1 MSSIA
6 FSVLYMSR
14 SYGLRSARA
23 MPMRIVSTQSVI
35 FARSDP
41 PAVSMA
47 AADHL
52 DVYSELDRRLVAA
65 TRGIRLLQSVSWPAS
80 IEMDFVAA
88 WKAGTA
94 RLPEITYPKFDFAE
108 TREALM
114 GIFLAAEPGHPL
126 GDYIRRTAQSW
137 RVATELL
144 DAIGTPAVTEH
155 SAHLFGKPSDLVP
168 GAKLT
173 NVDAARH
180 FIAIADEFISAAV
193 LGDSAQTIPADL
205 LRVDLQL
212 QLDAFFGVNVVRV
225 ETDPELIAKAAAGA
239 TRIRLRSATKFST
252 YDCQQLVEHEAFVHS
267 LTALNGR
274 EQPHLK
280 SLARSSPRIT
290 ATQEGLAVFA
300 ELMSGSIDIERMKR
314 ISLRIIAIDMALKG
328 ADFIEVFRFFLDAGQ
343 SDTDSFASAQRVFRG
358 APLEGGVAF
367 TKDTVY
373 LHGLL
378 SVHTFFR
385 WALKHKRLQACRNLF
400 AGKLALHDVM
410 ALEPYFDNGYIA
422 QPKYLPPWVQHANGL
437 AGILAFSLFANQIRL
452 DRVEAEDLVLGL

>member
-1 MSSIA
+1 MTA
-6 FSVLYMSR
+6 
-14 SYGLRSARA
+14 
-23 MPMRIVSTQSVI
+23 
-35 FARSDP
+35 SDR
-41 PAVSMA
+41 
-47 AADHL
+47 L

-80 IEMDFVAA
+80 IEMEFVAA
-88 WKAGTA
+88 WKSGTA
-94 RLPEITYPKFDFAE
+94 RLPEIVYPTFDFAE
-108 TREALM
+108 TREALL
-114 GIFLAAEPGHPL
+114 GISIAAEPGHPL

-155 SAHLFGKPSDLVP
+155 SARLFGKPTDLVP

-180 FIAIADEFISAAV
+180 FIVLADEFMSKGAINETPEWIEAER
-193 LGDSAQTIPADL
+193 
-205 LRVDLQL
+205 LRSELQQ
-212 QLDAFFGVNVVRV
+212 QLDAFFGADAVRV

-239 TRIRLRSATKFST
+239 TRIRLRSATNFTS
-252 YDCQQLVEHEAFVHS
+252 YDRQQLVEHEAFVHS

-280 SLARSSPRIT
+280 SLARNSPRIT

-314 ISLRIIAIDMALKG
+314 ISLRIVAIDMALRG

-343 SDTDSFASAQRVFRG
+343 SETDSFASAQRVFRG
-358 APLEGGVAF
+358 APLDGGAAF

-385 WALKHKRLQACRNLF
+385 WAFKNRKVGLCRNLF
-400 AGKLALHDVM
+400 AGKLTLHDVVSLM
-410 ALEPYFDNGYIA
+410 PYFDNGYIA
-422 QPKYLPPWVQHANGL
+422 PPKYLPPWMQHANGL
-437 AGILAFSLFANQIRL
+437 AGTLAFSLFANQIRL
-452 DRVEAEDLVLGL
+452 DRVEAEDLVLGV

>member
-1 MSSIA
+1 MT
-6 FSVLYMSR
+6 
-14 SYGLRSARA
+14 
-23 MPMRIVSTQSVI
+23 VSDQ
-35 FARSDP
+35 
-41 PAVSMA
+41 
-47 AADHL
+47 L

-80 IEMDFVAA
+80 IEMEFVAA

-94 RLPEITYPKFDFAE
+94 RLPEIVYPKFAFAE
-108 TREALM
+108 TREALL
-114 GIFLAAEPGHPL
+114 GISLAAEPGHPV

-144 DAIGTPAVTEH
+144 DAIGTPGVTEH
-155 SAHLFGKPSDLVP
+155 SARLFGKPTDLVP

-180 FIAIADEFISAAV
+180 FIVLADEFMSKAAINETPEYI
-193 LGDSAQTIPADL
+193 AADD
-205 LRVDLQL
+205 LRIDLQRE
-212 QLDAFFGVNVVRV
+212 LDAFFGAAVVRV

-239 TRIRLRSATKFST
+239 TRIRLRSATSFTS
-252 YDCQQLVEHEAFVHS
+252 YDRDQLIQHEAFVHS

-274 EQPHLK
+274 QQPHLK
-280 SLARSSPRIT
+280 SLARNSPRIT

-314 ISLRIIAIDMALKG
+314 ISLRIIAIDMALRG

-343 SDTDSFASAQRVFRG
+343 TETDSFASAQRVFRG
-358 APLEGGVAF
+358 APLDGGAAF

-385 WALKHKRLQACRNLF
+385 WAFKHRKVGLCRNLF
-400 AGKLALHDVM
+400 AGKLALHDVV
-410 ALEPYFDNGYIA
+410 ALMPYFDNGYIA
-422 QPKYLPPWVQHANGL
+422 TPKFLPPWMQHANGL
-437 AGILAFSLFANQIRL
+437 AGTLAFSLFANQIRL

>member
-1 MSSIA
+1 MS
-6 FSVLYMSR
+6 
-14 SYGLRSARA
+14 GD
-23 MPMRIVSTQSVI
+23 Q
-35 FARSDP
+35 
-41 PAVSMA
+41 
-47 AADHL
+47 L
-52 DVYSELDRRLVAA
+52 DVYSELDKRLVAA
-65 TRGIRLLQSVSWPAS
+65 TRGIRLLQLVSWPAS
-80 IEMDFVAA
+80 VEMDFVAA

-94 RLPEITYPKFDFAE
+94 RLPQIEYPHTDFSE

-114 GIFLAAEPGHPL
+114 GITLAAEPGHPL

-144 DAIGTPAVTEH
+144 DAIGTPAITEH
-155 SAHLFGKPSDLVP
+155 SARLFGRPRDRVP
-168 GAKLT
+168 GASLT

-180 FIAIADEFISAAV
+180 FIALADEFISSAAIEEV
-193 LGDSAQTIPADL
+193 HESIPADQ
-205 LRVDLQL
+205 LRVELQQ
-212 QLDAFFGVNVVRV
+212 QLDVFFGTGVVRV

-239 TRIRLRSATKFST
+239 TRIRLRSATNFTS
-252 YDCQQLVEHEAFVHS
+252 YDRQQLIEHEAFVHS

-280 SLARSSPRIT
+280 SMARSSPRTT

-314 ISLRIIAIDMALKG
+314 ISLRIIGIDMALEG

-343 SDTDSFASAQRVFRG
+343 SETDSFASAQRVFRG
-358 APLEGGVAF
+358 APLGGGAAF

-378 SVHTFFR
+378 SVHTYFR
-385 WALKHKRLQACRNLF
+385 WAFKHRQVGMCRNLF

-410 ALEPYFDNGYIA
+410 ALKPYFDNGYIA
-422 QPKYLPPWVQHANGL
+422 QPRYLPPWMRHANGL
-437 AGILAFSLFANQIRL
+437 AGTLAFSLFANQIRL

>member
-1 MSSIA
+1 MTA
-6 FSVLYMSR
+6 
-14 SYGLRSARA
+14 
-23 MPMRIVSTQSVI
+23 
-35 FARSDP
+35 SDR
-41 PAVSMA
+41 
-47 AADHL
+47 L
-52 DVYSELDRRLVAA
+52 DVYSDLDRRLVAA

-80 IEMDFVAA
+80 IEMEFVAA

-108 TREALM
+108 TREALL
-114 GIFLAAEPGHPL
+114 GISIAAEPGHPL

-137 RVATELL
+137 RIATELL
-144 DAIGTPAVTEH
+144 DAIGTKDVTEH
-155 SAHLFGKPSDLVP
+155 SAQLFGRPTDLVP

-180 FIAIADEFISAAV
+180 FIVLADEFMSKGAINE
-193 LGDSAQTIPADL
+193 TPEWIEADE
-205 LRVDLQL
+205 LRIELQQ
-212 QLDAFFGVNVVRV
+212 QLDAFFGDDVVRV

-239 TRIRLRSATKFST
+239 TRIRLRSATSFTT
-252 YDCQQLVEHEAFVHS
+252 YDRQQLVEHEAFVHS

-274 EQPHLK
+274 QQPHLK
-280 SLARSSPRIT
+280 SLARNSPRIT

-314 ISLRIIAIDMALKG
+314 ISLRIIGIDMALKG

-343 SDTDSFASAQRVFRG
+343 SETDSFASAQRVFRG
-358 APLEGGVAF
+358 APLDGGTAF

-385 WALKHKRLQACRNLF
+385 WAFKHRKVGMCRNLF
-400 AGKLALHDVM
+400 AGKLTLHDVVSL
-410 ALEPYFDNGYIA
+410 APYFDNGYVA
-422 QPKYLPPWVQHANGL
+422 APKYLPPWMQHANGL
-437 AGILAFSLFANQIRL
+437 AGTLAFSLFANQIRL
-452 DRVEAEDLVLGL
+452 DRVEAEDLVLGV

>member
-1 MSSIA
+1 M
-6 FSVLYMSR
+6 
-14 SYGLRSARA
+14 
-23 MPMRIVSTQSVI
+23 
-35 FARSDP
+35 
-41 PAVSMA
+41 AVG
-47 AADHL
+47 ADRL

-65 TRGIRLLQSVSWPAS
+65 TRGIRLLASVSWPAS
-80 IEMDFVAA
+80 IEMDFIDA

-94 RLPEITYPKFDFAE
+94 RLPQITYPRCEFSE
-108 TREALM
+108 TREALT
-114 GIFLAAEPGHPL
+114 GIYVAAEPGHPL

-137 RVATELL
+137 MIATELL
-144 DAIGTPAVTEH
+144 DAMGTPEITEH
-155 SAHLFGKPSDLVP
+155 SARLFGRPSDRVP
-168 GAKLT
+168 GASLT

-180 FIAIADEFISAAV
+180 FIALADDFISAAV
-193 LGDSAQTIPADL
+193 LDESAGSIPAEQ
-205 LRVDLQL
+205 LRQDLQQ
-212 QLDAFFGVNVVRV
+212 QLDAFFGVNVVSV

-239 TRIRLRSATKFST
+239 TRIRLRSATNFSE
-252 YDCQQLVEHEAFVHS
+252 YDRHQLIEHEAFVHS

-314 ISLRIIAIDMALKG
+314 ISLRIIAIDMALGG

-343 SDTDSFASAQRVFRG
+343 SETDSFASAQRVFRG
-358 APLEGGVAF
+358 APLGGGAAF

-385 WALKHKRLQACRNLF
+385 WALKHQRLAVCRNLF

-410 ALEPYFDNGYIA
+410 SLQPYFDNGYIA
-422 QPKYLPPWVQHANGL
+422 QPRWLPPWVQHANGL
-437 AGILAFSLFANQIRL
+437 AGMLAFSLFANQIRL

>member
-1 MSSIA
+1 
-6 FSVLYMSR
+6 
-14 SYGLRSARA
+14 
-23 MPMRIVSTQSVI
+23 
-35 FARSDP
+35 
-41 PAVSMA
+41 MA
-47 AADHL
+47 GADRL

-80 IEMDFVAA
+80 VEMDFVAA

-94 RLPEITYPKFDFAE
+94 RLPEIEYPRADFSE

-114 GIFLAAEPGHPL
+114 GVILAAEPGHPL
-126 GDYIRRTAQSW
+126 GDYIRRTAHSW

-144 DAIGTPAVTEH
+144 DAIGTPAVTH
-155 SAHLFGKPSDLVP
+155 YSSQLFGRPSDLVP

-180 FIAIADEFISAAV
+180 FIALADEFISAGALDEV
-193 LGDSAQTIPADL
+193 TGSIEADQLRGELQTE
-205 LRVDLQL
+205 
-212 QLDAFFGVNVVRV
+212 LDAFFGPDIVRV
-225 ETDPELIAKAAAGA
+225 ETDPQLIAKAAAGA
-239 TRIRLRSATKFST
+239 TRIRLRSATNFSS
-252 YDCQQLVEHEAFVHS
+252 YDRQQLIEHEAFVHS

-314 ISLRIIAIDMALKG
+314 ISLRIIGIDMALGG

-343 SDTDSFASAQRVFRG
+343 TETDSFASAQRVFRG
-358 APLEGGVAF
+358 APLGGGAAF

-385 WALKHKRLQACRNLF
+385 WAFKHRRLAVCRNLF
-400 AGKLALHDVM
+400 AGKLALHDVL
-410 ALEPYFDNGYIA
+410 ALQPFFDNGYIA
-422 QPKYLPPWVQHANGL
+422 QPRWLPPWVQHANGL
-437 AGILAFSLFANQIRL
+437 AGMLAFSLFANQIRL

>member
-1 MSSIA
+1 M
-6 FSVLYMSR
+6 
-14 SYGLRSARA
+14 
-23 MPMRIVSTQSVI
+23 
-35 FARSDP
+35 
-41 PAVSMA
+41 AVSE
-47 AADHL
+47 HL

-94 RLPEITYPKFDFAE
+94 RLPEITYPKFDFTE
-108 TREALM
+108 TREALL
-114 GIFLAAEPGHPL
+114 GISIAAEPGHPL

-137 RVATELL
+137 RIATELL
-144 DAIGTPAVTEH
+144 DSIGTPAITEH
-155 SAHLFGKPSDLVP
+155 SARLFGRPSDLVP

-193 LGDSAQTIPADL
+193 LGDKAEMIPADQ
-205 LRVDLQL
+205 LRVDLQR
-212 QLDAFFGVNVVRV
+212 QLDAFFGVDVVRV

-239 TRIRLRSATKFST
+239 TRIRLRAATSFSS
-252 YDCQQLVEHEAFVHS
+252 YDRQQLVEHEAFVHS

-343 SDTDSFASAQRVFRG
+343 AETDSFASAQRVFRG
-358 APLEGGVAF
+358 APLDGGAAF

-385 WALKHKRLQACRNLF
+385 WALKHRHLQACRNLF

-422 QPKYLPPWVQHANGL
+422 QPKYLPPWVQHASGL
-437 AGILAFSLFANQIRL
+437 AGMLAFSLFANQIRL

>member
-1 MSSIA
+1 M
-6 FSVLYMSR
+6 
-14 SYGLRSARA
+14 
-23 MPMRIVSTQSVI
+23 
-35 FARSDP
+35 
-41 PAVSMA
+41 AVSEQ
-47 AADHL
+47 L

-108 TREALM
+108 TREALL
-114 GIFLAAEPGHPL
+114 GISIAAEPGHPL

-137 RVATELL
+137 RIATELL

-155 SAHLFGKPSDLVP
+155 SARLFGTPTDLVP

-180 FIAIADEFISAAV
+180 FIVLADEFMSKAAINE
-193 LGDSAQTIPADL
+193 TPEWIEADQ
-205 LRVDLQL
+205 LRVELQQ
-212 QLDAFFGVNVVRV
+212 QLDTFFGADVVRV

-239 TRIRLRSATKFST
+239 TRIRLRSATSFTS
-252 YDCQQLVEHEAFVHS
+252 YDRQQLVEHEAFVHS

-274 EQPHLK
+274 QQPHLK
-280 SLARSSPRIT
+280 SLARNSPRIT

-314 ISLRIIAIDMALKG
+314 ISLRIIAIDMALRG

-343 SDTDSFASAQRVFRG
+343 SETDSFASAQRVFRG
-358 APLEGGVAF
+358 APLDGGTAF

-385 WALKHKRLQACRNLF
+385 WAFKNRKVDMCRNLF
-400 AGKLALHDVM
+400 AGKLTLRDVVSLM
-410 ALEPYFDNGYIA
+410 PYFDNGYIA
-422 QPKYLPPWVQHANGL
+422 PPKYLPPWMQHANGL
-437 AGILAFSLFANQIRL
+437 AGTLAFSLFANQIRL
-452 DRVEAEDLVLGL
+452 ERVEAEDLVLGL

>member
-1 MSSIA
+1 
-6 FSVLYMSR
+6 
-14 SYGLRSARA
+14 
-23 MPMRIVSTQSVI
+23 
-35 FARSDP
+35 
-41 PAVSMA
+41 MA
-47 AADHL
+47 GADRL

-80 IEMDFVAA
+80 VEMDFVAA

-94 RLPEITYPKFDFAE
+94 RLPEIEYPRADFSE

-114 GIFLAAEPGHPL
+114 GVILAAEPGHPL
-126 GDYIRRTAQSW
+126 GDYIRRTAHSW

-144 DAIGTPAVTEH
+144 DAIGTPAITQY
-155 SAHLFGKPSDLVP
+155 SAQLFGRPSDLVP

-180 FIAIADEFISAAV
+180 FIALADEFISAGALDEV
-193 LGDSAQTIPADL
+193 TESIEADQ
-205 LRVDLQL
+205 LQREL
-212 QLDAFFGVNVVRV
+212 QVQLDAFFGPDIVRV
-225 ETDPELIAKAAAGA
+225 ETDPQLIAKAAAGA
-239 TRIRLRSATKFST
+239 TRIRLRSATNFSS
-252 YDCQQLVEHEAFVHS
+252 YDRQQLIEHEAFVHS

-314 ISLRIIAIDMALKG
+314 ISLRIIAIDMALGG

-343 SDTDSFASAQRVFRG
+343 TETDSFASAQRVFRG
-358 APLEGGVAF
+358 APLGGGAAF

-385 WALKHKRLQACRNLF
+385 WALKHRRLAVCRNLF
-400 AGKLALHDVM
+400 AGKLALHDVL
-410 ALEPYFDNGYIA
+410 ALQPFFDNGYIA
-422 QPKYLPPWVQHANGL
+422 QPRWLPPWVQHANGL
-437 AGILAFSLFANQIRL
+437 AGMLAFSLFANQIRL

>member
-1 MSSIA
+1 MPA
-6 FSVLYMSR
+6 F
-14 SYGLRSARA
+14 
-23 MPMRIVSTQSVI
+23 
-35 FARSDP
+35 
-41 PAVSMA
+41 
-47 AADHL
+47 DHL

-94 RLPEITYPKFDFAE
+94 RLPVITYPKFDFAD
-108 TREALM
+108 TREALL
-114 GIFLAAEPGHPL
+114 GISIAAEPGHPL

-144 DAIGTPAVTEH
+144 DAIGTPAITEH
-155 SAHLFGKPSDLVP
+155 SARLFGKPSDLVP

-193 LGDSAQTIPADL
+193 LGDSTESIPADL

-212 QLDAFFGVNVVRV
+212 QLDAFFGINVVRV

-239 TRIRLRSATKFST
+239 TRIRLRSATNFSS
-252 YDCQQLVEHEAFVHS
+252 YDRSQLIEHEAFVHS

-314 ISLRIIAIDMALKG
+314 ISLRIIAIDMALRG

-343 SDTDSFASAQRVFRG
+343 SETDSFASAQRVFRG
-358 APLEGGVAF
+358 APLGGGVAF
-367 TKDTVY
+367 TKDNVY

-385 WALKHKRLQACRNLF
+385 WAFKHQQVHVCRNLF

-410 ALEPYFDNGYIA
+410 ALKPYFENGYIA
-422 QPKYLPPWVQHANGL
+422 QPKYLPPWMRHANGL
-437 AGILAFSLFANQIRL
+437 AGMLAFSLFANQIRL

>member
-1 MSSIA
+1 MPA
-6 FSVLYMSR
+6 F
-14 SYGLRSARA
+14 
-23 MPMRIVSTQSVI
+23 
-35 FARSDP
+35 
-41 PAVSMA
+41 
-47 AADHL
+47 DHL

-108 TREALM
+108 TREALL
-114 GIFLAAEPGHPL
+114 GISIAAEPGHPL

-137 RVATELL
+137 RIATELL
-144 DAIGTPAVTEH
+144 DAIGTPAITEH
-155 SAHLFGKPSDLVP
+155 SARLFGKPTDLVP

-180 FIAIADEFISAAV
+180 FIAIADEFVSSAV
-193 LGDSAQTIPADL
+193 LDDSAESIPADL
-205 LRVDLQL
+205 LRVDLQM
-212 QLDAFFGVNVVRV
+212 QLDAFFGINVVRV

-239 TRIRLRSATKFST
+239 TRIRLRSMTNFSS
-252 YDCQQLVEHEAFVHS
+252 YDRSQLVEHEAFVHS

-314 ISLRIIAIDMALKG
+314 ISLRIIAIDMALRG

-343 SDTDSFASAQRVFRG
+343 SETDSFASAQRVFRG
-358 APLEGGVAF
+358 APLKGGVAF

-385 WALKHKRLQACRNLF
+385 WALKHKHLQACRNLF

-422 QPKYLPPWVQHANGL
+422 QPRYLPPWVQHANGL
-437 AGILAFSLFANQIRL
+437 AGTLAFSLFANQIRL

>member
-1 MSSIA
+1 MPA
-6 FSVLYMSR
+6 F
-14 SYGLRSARA
+14 
-23 MPMRIVSTQSVI
+23 
-35 FARSDP
+35 
-41 PAVSMA
+41 
-47 AADHL
+47 DHL

-94 RLPEITYPKFDFAE
+94 RLPVITYPKFDFAD
-108 TREALM
+108 TREALL
-114 GIFLAAEPGHPL
+114 GISIAAEPGHPL

-144 DAIGTPAVTEH
+144 DAIGTPAITEH
-155 SAHLFGKPSDLVP
+155 SARLFGKPSDLVP

-193 LGDSAQTIPADL
+193 LGDSTESIPADL

-212 QLDAFFGVNVVRV
+212 QLDAFFGINVVRV

-239 TRIRLRSATKFST
+239 TRIRLRSATNFSS
-252 YDCQQLVEHEAFVHS
+252 YDRSQLIEHEAFVHS

-314 ISLRIIAIDMALKG
+314 ISLRIIAIDMALRG

-343 SDTDSFASAQRVFRG
+343 SETDSFASAQRVFRG
-358 APLEGGVAF
+358 APLEGGTAF

-385 WALKHKRLQACRNLF
+385 WALKNQKLRLCRSCCVPCS
-400 AGKLALHDVM
+400 D
-410 ALEPYFDNGYIA
+410 
-422 QPKYLPPWVQHANGL
+422 
-437 AGILAFSLFANQIRL
+437 
-452 DRVEAEDLVLGL
+452 

>member
-1 MSSIA
+1 M
-6 FSVLYMSR
+6 
-14 SYGLRSARA
+14 
-23 MPMRIVSTQSVI
+23 
-35 FARSDP
+35 
-41 PAVSMA
+41 AVSEK
-47 AADHL
+47 L

-80 IEMDFVAA
+80 IEMEFVAA

-94 RLPEITYPKFDFAE
+94 RLPEISYPKFDFAE
-108 TREALM
+108 TREALL
-114 GIFLAAEPGHPL
+114 GISIAAEPGHPL

-137 RVATELL
+137 RIATELL
-144 DAIGTPAVTEH
+144 DAIGTTAVTEH
-155 SAHLFGKPSDLVP
+155 SARLFGKPTDLVP

-180 FIAIADEFISAAV
+180 FIVLADEFMSKAAINETP
-193 LGDSAQTIPADL
+193 QWIEADA
-205 LRVDLQL
+205 LRVELQS
-212 QLDAFFGVNVVRV
+212 QLDAFFGADVVRV

-239 TRIRLRSATKFST
+239 TRIRLRSATSFTS
-252 YDCQQLVEHEAFVHS
+252 YDRQQLVEHEAFVHS

-274 EQPHLK
+274 QQPHLK
-280 SLARSSPRIT
+280 SLARNSPRIT

-343 SDTDSFASAQRVFRG
+343 SETDSFASAQRVFRG
-358 APLEGGVAF
+358 APLDGGTAF

-385 WALKHKRLQACRNLF
+385 WAFKHRKVGMCRNLF
-400 AGKLALHDVM
+400 AGKLTLHDVVSLM
-410 ALEPYFDNGYIA
+410 PYFDDGYVA
-422 QPKYLPPWVQHANGL
+422 PPKYLPPWMQHANGL
-437 AGILAFSLFANQIRL
+437 AGMLAFSLFANQIRL

>member
-1 MSSIA
+1 MT
-6 FSVLYMSR
+6 V
-14 SYGLRSARA
+14 
-23 MPMRIVSTQSVI
+23 
-35 FARSDP
+35 SDP
-41 PAVSMA
+41 
-47 AADHL
+47 L
-52 DVYSELDRRLVAA
+52 DAYSELDRRLVAA

-94 RLPEITYPKFDFAE
+94 RLPEIIYPKFDFAE
-108 TREALM
+108 TREALL
-114 GIFLAAEPGHPL
+114 GISIAAEPGHPV
-126 GDYIRRTAQSW
+126 GEYIRRTAQSW
-137 RVATELL
+137 RIATELL
-144 DAIGTPAVTEH
+144 DAIGTSQVTEH
-155 SAHLFGKPSDLVP
+155 SARLFGKPTDLVP

-180 FIAIADEFISAAV
+180 FIVLADEFMSKAAINE
-193 LGDSAQTIPADL
+193 TPEYIEADQ
-205 LRVDLQL
+205 LRVELQS
-212 QLDAFFGVNVVRV
+212 QLDAFFGAAVVRV

-239 TRIRLRSATKFST
+239 TRIRLRSATNFTS
-252 YDCQQLVEHEAFVHS
+252 YDREQLVEHEAFVHS

-280 SLARSSPRIT
+280 SLARNSPRIT

-314 ISLRIIAIDMALKG
+314 ISLRIIAIDMALRG

-343 SDTDSFASAQRVFRG
+343 SETDSFASAQRVFRG
-358 APLEGGVAF
+358 APLGGGTAF

-385 WALKHKRLQACRNLF
+385 WAFKHRKVDLCRNLF
-400 AGKLALHDVM
+400 AGKLALHDVV
-410 ALEPYFDNGYIA
+410 ALMPYFDNGYIA
-422 QPKYLPPWVQHANGL
+422 PPKFLPPWMQHANGL
-437 AGILAFSLFANQIRL
+437 AGTLAFSLFANQIRL